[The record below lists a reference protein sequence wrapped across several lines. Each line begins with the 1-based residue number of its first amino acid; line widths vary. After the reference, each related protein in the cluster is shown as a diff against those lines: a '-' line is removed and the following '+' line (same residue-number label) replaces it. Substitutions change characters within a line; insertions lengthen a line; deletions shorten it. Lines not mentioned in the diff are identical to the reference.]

1 MFPTIT
7 AARLANFFLIYN
19 YVLMLLYD
27 ELGQQM
33 RNYGGGEGEASPA
46 LF

>member
-1 MFPTIT
+1 MFPAIT
-7 AARLANFFLIYN
+7 AARLANFFLIHI

-27 ELGQQM
+27 ELGQQVC
-33 RNYGGGEGEASPA
+33 NYGGGEGEASPA

>member
-1 MFPTIT
+1 MFPAIT
-7 AARLANFFLIYN
+7 AACLANFFLIYN

-27 ELGQQM
+27 ELGQQV
-33 RNYGGGEGEASPA
+33 RNYGGGEVEASPA